1 MLKNIVR
8 AMVMSGVIV
17 VFAPAT
23 QTVQAAGGGQAFDFR
38 QAWIVGSWLGT
49 IDNGEQILMSFNV
62 DGVAF
67 SSFQGEVKTTA
78 PVLTAAHGAWT
89 YVGGRQFAFTTRG
102 ILYDIQTGVSQG
114 SAKVRA
120 VLTLDRSGD
129 RMNCTVK
136 VDVLA
141 PDGSLVVSFPHTIQF
156 TRIKVE
162 RLD

>member
-38 QAWIVGSWLGT
+38 QALIVGSWLGT

-89 YVGGRQFAFTTRG
+89 YVGGRQFPSPPGESSTTSRRASLRG
-102 ILYDIQTGVSQG
+102 VPRY
-114 SAKVRA
+114 AR
-120 VLTLDRSGD
+120 
-129 RMNCTVK
+129 C
-136 VDVLA
+136 
-141 PDGSLVVSFPHTIQF
+141 
-156 TRIKVE
+156 
-162 RLD
+162 